1 MIEIHIWQILAASLV
16 FFIVGLYIGV
26 VSSNK
31 PKGEQVNHPA
41 HYKKNGKECI
51 EVMEEQ
57 FGPLAVYHFCICN
70 SFKYKWRAGLKEG
83 NSADQDFKK
92 SEWYYNY
99 SKKLVDRYPNQLKVQ
114 RFG

>member
-83 NSADQDFKK
+83 LRKFA
-92 SEWYYNY
+92 EWYYNY

>member
-51 EVMEEQ
+51 DKIKAYDKYYEEV
-57 FGPLAVYHFCICN
+57 
-70 SFKYKWRAGLKEG
+70 KR
-83 NSADQDFKK
+83 
-92 SEWYYNY
+92 
-99 SKKLVDRYPNQLKVQ
+99 
-114 RFG
+114 